1 MKMKKKLFIPLIAA
15 LLTIGLTSVG
25 FAAWVIT
32 GEKTADAGG
41 DFTVYTVDEQY
52 VEMTATASEKP
63 VFGHPSTMTNQN
75 AWLKFDTSATGDE
88 TEDLTVTLT
97 IRITN
102 WATLTNKNFTIE
114 VDEFGVDLSGVTT
127 PSGVTAVT
135 EDNLAQYITLP
146 SAFTITVENGAI
158 TSGNATIA
166 GDTITTNLTFD
177 WGSLVDND
185 NPYNFFNASGKTL
198 DSHGTAAKNYLDSME
213 TLKDA
218 KYSVTVTS
226 KLTLD

>member
-52 VEMTATASEKP
+52 VEMTATASGKP
-63 VFGHPSTMTNQN
+63 VFGHPSTMNNEN
-75 AWLKFDTSATGDE
+75 AWLKFDTSAEGNE
-88 TEDLTVTLT
+88 TEALTVTLT
-97 IRITN
+97 ISITN
-102 WATLTNKNFTIE
+102 WNTLTNKNFTIE
-114 VDEFGVDLSGVTT
+114 VDEFTVDLSNVTA

-146 SAFTITVENGAI
+146 SAFTITVEDGAI
-158 TSGNATIA
+158 TSGNATIS
-166 GDTITTNLTFD
+166 GSTITTNLTFD
-177 WGSLVDND
+177 WGSLVNYD
-185 NPYNFFNASGKTL
+185 NPYDFFNASGKTL
-198 DSHGTAAKNYLDSME
+198 SSHATAAKNYLDSME

-218 KYSVTVTS
+218 TYSVTVTS